1 MVYNVFHN
9 LCLCQQI
16 LYYDIIWNFDYVF
29 QLRISQERGEMA
41 KNISNC
47 LGKDGD
53 GTGQGQEE
61 VCDGR
66 AVAESKGEETAEE
79 GAPHQIPR

>member
-1 MVYNVFHN
+1 
-9 LCLCQQI
+9 
-16 LYYDIIWNFDYVF
+16 
-29 QLRISQERGEMA
+29 MA
-41 KNISNC
+41 NDISNC

-66 AVAESKGEETAEE
+66 AVAESEGEETAEE